1 MTKSTVLK
9 IAFVLGGL
17 ASFGPLSLDMYL
29 PAFPVITED
38 LHSSNSLIQLS
49 LTFCMLGLALGQ
61 LIAGPISD
69 KIGRK
74 IPLAAGLILYAI
86 ASLLCAFS
94 SSDWFLII
102 MRLIQGM
109 AGAAGIV
116 IANATAR
123 DLFSGSELTRFY
135 TLLALINGSAPVL
148 APVIGG
154 QLLRVMQWQG
164 VFVVLSLFGVV
175 MLLAVLFSLPET
187 LPKER
192 RQSGGLRKTLHSFRS
207 LLGDRIFM
215 GYALTLGFVL
225 AAMFAYIAG
234 SPFIL
239 QEIYGASPQMFS
251 LYFAINSVGIMVA
264 SQITGRLAKRMD
276 GEKLLAFGV
285 GMAAFSGVALLAVT
299 LASAPLIVFL
309 IPLFFVVS
317 SVGVVASTSYSL
329 ALQNQGKIAGTA
341 AAVLGVMTFLVGG
354 LVAPLVGIAGSSTA
368 VPMGIVIVTAE
379 LIAVLC
385 YFRMVRG
392 VAHEEVMKFAEV
404 DSLKQELDSYRH

>member
-29 PAFPVITED
+29 PAFPVITEE
-38 LHSSNSLIQLS
+38 LHSTTSLIQLS

-74 IPLAAGLILYAI
+74 IPLATGLILYAV

-102 MRLIQGM
+102 MRLIQGT

-116 IANATAR
+116 IANAMAR
-123 DLFSGSELTRFY
+123 DLFAGSELTRFY

-164 VFVVLSLFGVV
+164 VFVILALFGVV
-175 MLLAVLFSLPET
+175 MLLAVLLSLPET

-192 RQSGGLRKTLHSFRS
+192 RQGGGLRQTFHSFRT
-207 LLGDRIFM
+207 LLGDRVFM
-215 GYALTLGFVL
+215 GYALSQGFVL
-225 AAMFAYIAG
+225 AALFAYIAG
-234 SPFIL
+234 SPFII

-251 LYFAINSVGIMVA
+251 LYFAINSVGVMIA
-264 SQITGRLAKRMD
+264 SQITGRLAKRIE
-276 GEKLLAFGV
+276 GERLLAFGV
-285 GMAAFSGVALLAVT
+285 AMAAVSGAALLAVI
-299 LASAPLIVFL
+299 LAAAPLTVFL

-354 LVAPLVGIAGSSTA
+354 VVAPLVGIAGSGTA
-368 VPMGIVIVTAE
+368 VPMGLIIVAAE
-379 LIAVLC
+379 LSAVLC
-385 YFRMVRG
+385 YYRLARG
-392 VAHEEVMKFAEV
+392 GG
-404 DSLKQELDSYRH
+404 SLSS

>member
-1 MTKSTVLK
+1 MCESVVGSMTKSTVLK

-29 PAFPVITED
+29 PAFPAITEE
-38 LHSSNSLIQLS
+38 LHSTTSLIQLS

-74 IPLAAGLILYAI
+74 IPLAAGLILYAL

-102 MRLIQGM
+102 MRLIQGL

-123 DLFSGSELTRFY
+123 DLFTGSELTRFY

-154 QLLRVMQWQG
+154 QLLRIMQWQG
-164 VFVVLSLFGVV
+164 VFVILSLFGVV
-175 MLLAVLFSLPET
+175 MLLAVLFSLPDT

-192 RQSGGLRKTLHSFRS
+192 RQSGGMRQTLRSFRT
-207 LLGDRIFM
+207 LLGDRVFM
-215 GYALTLGFVL
+215 GYALSQGFVL

-234 SPFIL
+234 SPFII
-239 QEIYGASPQMFS
+239 QDIYGASPQMFS
-251 LYFAINSVGIMVA
+251 LYFAINSVGVMIA
-264 SQITGRLAKRMD
+264 SQITGRLAKRID

-285 GMAAFSGVALLAVT
+285 GMAAFSGATLLAVI

-329 ALQNQGKIAGTA
+329 ALQNQGRIAGTA

-368 VPMGIVIVTAE
+368 VPMGLVILTAE
-379 LIAVLC
+379 LSAVLC
-385 YFRMVRG
+385 YYRLARG
-392 VAHEEVMKFAEV
+392 RVLSHSNDEMA
-404 DSLKQELDSYRH
+404 